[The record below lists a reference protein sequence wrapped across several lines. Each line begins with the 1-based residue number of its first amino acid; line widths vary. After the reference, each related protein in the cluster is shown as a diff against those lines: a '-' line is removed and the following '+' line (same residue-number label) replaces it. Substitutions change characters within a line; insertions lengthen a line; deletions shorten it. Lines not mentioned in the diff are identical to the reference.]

1 MAAVVIVR
9 DSLKILLVAYNN
21 LKTVV
26 FYISPIHIKS
36 MKSPNRLNVI
46 KISINNKYRYDVRSE
61 SSSYLLNGRSGH
73 RSRQPQDPFSCV
85 QQPENRCVLHFPD
98 PY

>member
-9 DSLKILLVAYNN
+9 DSLKILVDAYNN
-21 LKTVV
+21 LNSVV
-26 FYISPIHIKS
+26 FYISAIHIKQ
-36 MKSPNRLNVI
+36 MKSHNRLNVI

-73 RSRQPQDPFSCV
+73 RSRQPEDPCRCV
-85 QQPENRCVLHFPD
+85 QQPEQRCVLHFSD

>member
-9 DSLKILLVAYNN
+9 DSLKILLVAY
-21 LKTVV
+21 
-26 FYISPIHIKS
+26 SKS

-73 RSRQPQDPFSCV
+73 RSRQPQDPFSCI
-85 QQPENRCVLHFPD
+85 QQPR
-98 PY
+98 